1 MSPAPMKKIYLF
13 NNKGQVG
20 KTAFRIYGCLNWCG
34 IKNKSNNTGQALVT
48 LIFFTVIAIM
58 IATASISIITG
69 SSTATGSIE
78 QEETSYYT
86 AESGVEN
93 AILRLLR
100 DPNYTGET
108 LSINNGTATIT
119 VTGSNP
125 YTITSIGSLGV
136 IKRTV
141 QVVVSYNNNILSIT
155 SWKTIE

>member
-1 MSPAPMKKIYLF
+1 MNKF
-13 NNKGQVG
+13 NNK
-20 KTAFRIYGCLNWCG
+20 
-34 IKNKSNNTGQALVT
+34 SGQALIT
-48 LIFFTVIAIM
+48 LIFFTVIAVM
-58 IATASISIITG
+58 IATTSISIITG
-69 SSTATGSIE
+69 SSAATGSIE
-78 QEETSYYT
+78 TEETSYYM

-108 LSINNGTATIT
+108 ININNGTATIT

-125 YTITSIGSLGV
+125 YTITSVGSLGV

-141 QVVVSYNNNILSIT
+141 QAVVSYNNNILSTI

>member
-1 MSPAPMKKIYLF
+1 MKIGNIE
-13 NNKGQVG
+13 NNKIVQL
-20 KTAFRIYGCLNWCG
+20 LNSFLYNEGDNWYWV
-34 IKNKSNNTGQALVT
+34 KNNNGQALIT
-48 LIFFTVIAIM
+48 LIFFTIIAIM

-78 QEETSYYT
+78 TEQSSYYM
-86 AESGVEN
+86 AESGIEN

-100 DPNYTGET
+100 DPNYTGESI
-108 LSINNGTATIT
+108 SINNGTTTIT

-125 YTITSIGSLGV
+125 YTITSVGQLGV

-141 QVVVSYNNNILSIT
+141 QAVVSYNNNILSVT